1 MSFRS
6 LISALLPTSHIED
19 PGVLGNGKR
28 KTFISLAACMGWE
41 IALRILSPY
50 TTGSTWQSMNHHIKP
65 LPCIGRQVISPN
77 LSISQANCRYRSAE
91 GLFRSGFSC
100 YIFICSFVIRPLTT
114 HPPEP
119 SCLWRDH
126 TDLTIKVFPT
136 RLGHWEERSELS
148 FCSISYYGLLHNWP
162 WCLFSI

>member
-1 MSFRS
+1 LSFRS

-91 GLFRSGFSC
+91 GRLPQNSVLGRRFRPKTQSSKIYNPVFCIKYIKSAKTFLFRIVYTHLCIKLGRNWVTGFLAM
-100 YIFICSFVIRPLTT
+100 P
-114 HPPEP
+114 
-119 SCLWRDH
+119 
-126 TDLTIKVFPT
+126 
-136 RLGHWEERSELS
+136 RLGPKLGSAEV
-148 FCSISYYGLLHNWP
+148 
-162 WCLFSI
+162 